1 MGVWTE
7 WDDFKND
14 LLKDP
19 EFKAEVDKLEPEFQL
34 VRSLIACRQ
43 AKGLS
48 QAALAEKVGTKQA
61 AIARLESGRANP
73 TLKFLLKVADAL
85 DAEVEVSLRPRQAQ
99 GE

>member
-1 MGVWTE
+1 MDAWTKWE
-7 WDDFKND
+7 D
-14 LLKDP
+14 LKKELLADP
-19 EFKAEVDKLEPEFQL
+19 EFKAEVDKLEPQFRL
-34 VRSLIACRQ
+34 VRSLIACRR

-85 DAEVEVSLRPRQAQ
+85 DAEVELRPR
-99 GE
+99 